1 MRFPFFDLVRVGR
14 SLRALRLEIELA
26 AFEHLEGDC
35 HRHGALLRENFCDL
49 PRSGGGIE
57 CQPLLKR
64 DRTRI
69 KTSFHPHDAESGLHV
84 ASHDCP
90 LDGRGPTPARQQR
103 SMQIEATQRR
113 RCEDGGRKNEAVGHN
128 NCGVGAMIGEGKLLG
143 GSAQARGSQN
153 RDGELVG
160 QEVRWCFR
168 QMQAAPPR
176 WFGRARIDG
185 HDLVAGAENRSQ
197 RWRRK
202 VRSAHEDDTH
212 RIAIASSQL
221 RVKAPKAIGSM
232 KIKMRNQS
240 AGKLYGGTQRFE
252 LRVYYED
259 TDFSGYVYH
268 ASYLRFM
275 ERARTEW
282 LRALGFEQGDLQRGE
297 ATTFAVR
304 RVEIDYLRPA
314 KMDDALTIETR
325 IVRVGG
331 ASVDFEQTVARGAET
346 LVVAFV
352 GVALLRNSR
361 PARIPSDMKTKILEL
376 TGARAP
382 KAHQSNAAN
391 L

>member
-1 MRFPFFDLVRVGR
+1 
-14 SLRALRLEIELA
+14 
-26 AFEHLEGDC
+26 
-35 HRHGALLRENFCDL
+35 
-49 PRSGGGIE
+49 
-57 CQPLLKR
+57 
-64 DRTRI
+64 
-69 KTSFHPHDAESGLHV
+69 
-84 ASHDCP
+84 
-90 LDGRGPTPARQQR
+90 
-103 SMQIEATQRR
+103 
-113 RCEDGGRKNEAVGHN
+113 
-128 NCGVGAMIGEGKLLG
+128 
-143 GSAQARGSQN
+143 
-153 RDGELVG
+153 
-160 QEVRWCFR
+160 
-168 QMQAAPPR
+168 
-176 WFGRARIDG
+176 
-185 HDLVAGAENRSQ
+185 
-197 RWRRK
+197 
-202 VRSAHEDDTH
+202 
-212 RIAIASSQL
+212 
-221 RVKAPKAIGSM
+221 M
-232 KIKMRNQS
+232 KIKMRNQP
-240 AGKLYGGTQRFE
+240 AGNHCGGTQRFE

-259 TDFSGYVYH
+259 TDFTGYVYH

-282 LRALGFEQGDLQRGE
+282 LRVLGFEQGDLQRGE